1 MKIRTIAMKLDPL
14 TDDTPA
20 IVTFRNGEQVEQV
33 NVFFDKVINHH
44 GLTYYFKQGG
54 VVTPMIDLCCET
66 LGRSPDSP
74 KWSIRRRRESEGRW
88 QIVPGA
94 TITFPCG
101 EVWDIDAKTLG
112 VPCGTNGVM

>member
-14 TDDTPA
+14 TEDTPA
-20 IVTFRNGEQVEQV
+20 IVTFRNGEQV